1 MHNQQPPT
9 AAKRTI
15 KDSVFCDL
23 FSYPEYVFQLYQALH
38 PEDTEA
44 REEDVNIVT
53 IDRVVTDGM
62 YNDLGFTL
70 DDRLVVLVEA
80 QSTWSTNI
88 AMRSLLYLAETYKD
102 YLITHELD
110 IHGSTAVQLPPPE
123 LYVLYTGG
131 QKVPNHLSLADAS
144 FGGASTFLNL
154 GVTIITEGGDDI
166 VGQYVNFARVCNAQF
181 ALHGRTTEAA
191 REIIRICKE
200 SGYLVDYLTGREK
213 EVEDIMF
220 SLNDAEEI
228 QRIHSKAVAKEAAEQ
243 GMQQGMQQGLQQGQ
257 ELVAKLFAA
266 LFADGRAGDAE
277 RAASDPSF
285 LAQLMEEYGLTASA

>member
-1 MHNQQPPT
+1 MHNGTPST
-9 AAKRTI
+9 KAKRTI

-23 FSYPEYVFQLYQALH
+23 FSHPEYVFQLYQALH
-38 PEDTEA
+38 PEDKDA
-44 REEDVNIVT
+44 REEDINIVT

-88 AMRSLLYLAETYKD
+88 AIRSLLYLTETYKD
-102 YLITHELD
+102 YLFSHELD
-110 IHGSTAVQLPPPE
+110 IHGTKAVQLPPPE

-131 QKVPNHLSLADAS
+131 QKVPKRISLADVS
-144 FGGASTFLNL
+144 FGGANTFLDL

-166 VGQYVNFARVCNAQF
+166 VGQYVGFTRVCNAQF
-181 ALHGRTTEAA
+181 ALHGRTETAVH
-191 REIIRICKE
+191 EIIRICKE

-213 EVEDIMF
+213 EVEGIMF
-220 SLNDAEEI
+220 SLYDAEEV

-243 GMQQGMQQGLQQGQ
+243 GMQQGQ
-257 ELVAKLFAA
+257 EQVAKLFAA
-266 LFADGRAGDAE
+266 LFADGRSADAE
-277 RAASDPSF
+277 RAASDPAL
-285 LAQLMEEYGLTASA
+285 LASLMKEYGVAQGT